1 MAGLYMA
8 ISGIKRC
15 RNMLSRE
22 ALSSAILLLPS
33 VSVLHCRWRKQNN
46 MSALTAMALL
56 DVDNFI
62 WSWEA
67 EVALLEQ

>member
-1 MAGLYMA
+1 MLPRRAAASILGL
-8 ISGIKRC
+8 G
-15 RNMLSRE
+15 LSRE
-22 ALSSAILLLPS
+22 ALPVAILLLPS
-33 VSVLHCRWRKQNN
+33 VSVLYCRWRQQNN

-62 WSWEA
+62 CSWEA